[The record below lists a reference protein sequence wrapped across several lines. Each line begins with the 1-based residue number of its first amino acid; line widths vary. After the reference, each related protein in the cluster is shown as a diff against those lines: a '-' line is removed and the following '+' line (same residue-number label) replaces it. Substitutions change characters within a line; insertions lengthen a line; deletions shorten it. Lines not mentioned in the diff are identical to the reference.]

1 MCKDMASTNEHDS
14 VSRLESEVEN
24 LHLAMEARGVNSRG
38 TCDLFG
44 RKFAVPA
51 DADHKAT
58 QDPCLTTCGT
68 CAKPHMRAFH
78 TSWFGFFASFFSTFA
93 AAPLG
98 AYIKPDLDL
107 TKGDIRAANTCS
119 VGGTIIFRLVM
130 GWICDK
136 VGPRRGLGF
145 LLLGVTPAI
154 IGIMFVQDAAGFIAC
169 RCIIGFS
176 LATFVACQVWC
187 SQMFSKNV
195 VGIANATAAGWG
207 NLGGGVTNLLMPY
220 IFLLFLAFTD
230 DENTSWRLCY
240 IVPLVLHL
248 LGGLSVLTGRD
259 LPDGNYR
266 ELESSGAKQKAD
278 GTLVLKLGTSN
289 VNAWLLT
296 ITYGWCFGIELTMN
310 NVAAKYFYD
319 YQGLTPQIAGVIAS
333 IFGLMNLFARSLGG
347 MLSDSCAKKWGM
359 RGRLWSCWIVQTLE
373 GIMCI
378 CLGLVT
384 INYDAPYDKESV
396 WGQYNIGEED
406 WRYAPYC
413 PAGSN
418 CPAGWVE
425 VDPYCRSMGF
435 NTSKAVKDMKV
446 KICGVKSL
454 KLDQPLKDCLGVS
467 EKLILLEDRTTYYPF
482 GTNTTLDCIKNSDTI
497 FVSIIIVLIFSIF
510 VQMAE
515 GLHFGIVPYVSR
527 PALGIVSG
535 MVGAGG
541 NLGSVIA
548 LNWFFTDSM
557 RSDEAIIQM
566 GIAII
571 GFTLLLWGVHF
582 PEYGSMFFAKG
593 AIGYDPQL
601 IPVPAGVR
609 GADEMDMSAHKA
621 AIGKTEDNA
630 A

>member
-1 MCKDMASTNEHDS
+1 MASTNEHDS

-119 VGGTIIFRLVM
+119 VGGTIIFRLIM

-230 DENTSWRLCY
+230 DENSSWRLCY
-240 IVPLVLHL
+240 IVPLVLHI
-248 LGGLSVLTGRD
+248 LGGLSVLSARD
-259 LPDGNYR
+259 LPDGNYA

-373 GIMCI
+373 GMMCI
-378 CLGLVT
+378 FLGLVT
-384 INYDAPYDKESV
+384 IDYDSPYDKPSV

-435 NTSKAVKDMKV
+435 NTTKAAKDMKV
-446 KICGVKSL
+446 KVCGVKSL
-454 KLDQPLKDCLGVS
+454 KLDQPLKDCLGVG

-593 AIGYDPQL
+593 AISYDPQL

-609 GADEMDMSAHKA
+609 GADEMDMGAHK
-621 AIGKTEDNA
+621 GSKTEDNA